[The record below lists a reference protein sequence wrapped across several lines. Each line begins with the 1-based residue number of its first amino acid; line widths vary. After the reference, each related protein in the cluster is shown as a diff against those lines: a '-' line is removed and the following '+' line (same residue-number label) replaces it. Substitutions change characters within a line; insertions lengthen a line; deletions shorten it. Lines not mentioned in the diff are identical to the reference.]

1 MTYRNKKT
9 GSVINIES
17 ELNGGDWE
25 KIKPSPRSSTKK
37 VGDKNGTVRK
47 PK

>member
-1 MTYRNKKT
+1 MMYRNKKT
-9 GSVINIES
+9 GSVINIENKLS
-17 ELNGGDWE
+17 GGGWE

-37 VGDKNGTVRK
+37 AGDKNGTVRK